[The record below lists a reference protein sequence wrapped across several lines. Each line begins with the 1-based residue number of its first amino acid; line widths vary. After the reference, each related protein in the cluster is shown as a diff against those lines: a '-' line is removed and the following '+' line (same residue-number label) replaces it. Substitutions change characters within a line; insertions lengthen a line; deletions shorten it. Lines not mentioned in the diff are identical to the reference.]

1 MKNSLNKCGCDG
13 GGGGDIQITTS
24 DVTYNGANEICI
36 PLNGGANLTAILQA
50 IDAIICQIRDQFEE
64 YYTSE
69 QVDSLLEDYAKLQDL
84 LSSGEVQGK
93 NLVFSNDSG
102 PVFSVD
108 ASAFLA
114 QGVTLT
120 YVDGTLRLLDEDGN
134 QLSSV
139 YIASGAASL
148 KTTLEVTGPL
158 TINWDGTV
166 PSGGQTFR
174 EKHGE
179 DFVFQA
185 YRTASGVEI
194 SYNPTVAITRNG
206 SGNITQVE
214 FADVFPGRIIII

>member
-1 MKNSLNKCGCDG
+1 MKNTLNKCGCDG

-120 YVDGTLRLLDEDGN
+120 YVDGKLRLLDEDGN

-139 YIASGAASL
+139 DIDSGAASL
-148 KTTLEVTGPL
+148 KTTLEVTSDL
-158 TINWDGTV
+158 TVNWDGTV

-185 YRTASGVEI
+185 YRTASGVEV
-194 SYNPTVAITRNG
+194 SYSPTVAVTRDG
-206 SGNITQVE
+206 TGNITQVE